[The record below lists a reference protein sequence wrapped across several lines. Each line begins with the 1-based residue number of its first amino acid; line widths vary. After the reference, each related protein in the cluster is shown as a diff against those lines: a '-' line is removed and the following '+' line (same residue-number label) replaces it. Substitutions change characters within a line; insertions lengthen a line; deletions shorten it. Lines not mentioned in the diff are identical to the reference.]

1 MNSIGIGIHGTGL
14 SADYHGYALA
24 KNKYFSLKAVSDDGY
39 PQALSYAKRHHVDKC
54 YGDLEY
60 LLSCPDVDIVVVA
73 SPFFDN
79 VKILPYIIETGRSV
93 IMETPLAGSLEDAER
108 IVGMAEDIFLF
119 PVSQMA
125 SDPLMK
131 YTSSLIKEGKLGE
144 IRDFSLLWSFPSP
157 VKRWMNQWGREKHF
171 DEKLLFLQ
179 SASGAFNLVYTLFGV
194 DEVLKVEEGI
204 DGVRIVF
211 NNGSLVINDGN
222 KGFSFSIKGE
232 NGGIEGENGR
242 LKRGVIEGRE
252 ISGFDKESIRNPYSP
267 LSFWYD
273 DVYSALESG
282 VWPREKYTA
291 SLIELKLIYGCL
303 DKMFIK

>member
-1 MNSIGIGIHGTGL
+1 MSETLNPT
-14 SADYHGYALA
+14 
-24 KNKYFSLKAVSDDGY
+24 NFM
-39 PQALSYAKRHHVDKC
+39 
-54 YGDLEY
+54 
-60 LLSCPDVDIVVVA
+60 
-73 SPFFDN
+73 
-79 VKILPYIIETGRSV
+79 IE
-93 IMETPLAGSLEDAER
+93 P
-108 IVGMAEDIFLF
+108 FLF

-131 YTSSLIKEGKLGE
+131 YTSSLIKEGVLGE

-157 VKRWMNQWGREKHF
+157 VKRWMNQWGRGKHF